1 LNTERDVEFL
11 CKGKTVVIH
20 GISHADWIYK
30 TIKDTG
36 TFYEID
42 LLKYINY
49 AVGRKSGCILDVGA
63 NIGNHSVYF
72 GTFIADR
79 VICFE
84 PNPAVR
90 PCLEKNLS
98 ENSVKY
104 KLYTLGLGEKSCS
117 ATIDLPPAHKNNIG
131 ASRLICGG
139 GDGSRVQVVPLDS
152 LIAEIK
158 AYIGVL
164 SILAIKIDVEGME
177 AAVLRGGRDT
187 IREYKP
193 DLFIEII
200 GHEQMEHIES
210 VIGPLGYKRISCW
223 AATPV
228 WHYAHSDSL
237 YLFRALKLRA
247 YIVADKLSKRC
258 MRFVK
263 DTFAPRMIW

>member
-1 LNTERDVEFL
+1 MKFQY
-11 CKGKTVVIH
+11 KGRAVVIH
-20 GISHADWIYK
+20 GISDTDWIYK

-42 LLKYINY
+42 LLKYVDY
-49 AVGRKSGCILDVGA
+49 AIGRKDGCILDVGA

-72 GTFIADR
+72 GTFLADR

-84 PNPAVR
+84 PNPAVT

-98 ENSVKY
+98 DNAVKH
-104 KLYTLGLGEKSCS
+104 KLYTVGLGDRSCS
-117 ATIDLPPAHKNNIG
+117 AIIELPSAHQNNIG
-131 ASRLICGG
+131 ASRLVCSKD
-139 GDGSRVQVVPLDS
+139 DGTGVHVVPLDS
-152 LIAEIK
+152 LIPEIK
-158 AYIGVL
+158 LYVGDL
-164 SILAIKIDVEGME
+164 RILAIKLDVEGME
-177 AAVLRGGRDT
+177 AAVLRGGRDA

-200 GHEQMEHIES
+200 GREQMEDIES

-237 YLFRALKLRA
+237 DLFRTLKLRA
-247 YIVADKLSKRC
+247 YILADKLHKRC
-258 MRFVK
+258 RRLF
-263 DTFAPRMIW
+263 TNTLAP